1 MNVHFEFRL
10 TSVVARNG
18 SAAYW
23 PASRNVDPIDESSTL
38 RILQLWRTIILSCF
52 TASRPTSPSRFSTFK
67 GATLFPYVKY
77 IHSLDARTLVKV
89 LSAITDSQ
97 TPDESWSVDYG
108 LSLAE
113 QFFAGAMGD
122 FEVSGEVRGERMIV
136 DGPEYRL
143 SGPRGIKD
151 IKLFVGDTALMI
163 MDCKNN
169 RIP

>member
-1 MNVHFEFRL
+1 MK
-10 TSVVARNG
+10 
-18 SAAYW
+18 
-23 PASRNVDPIDESSTL
+23 
-38 RILQLWRTIILSCF
+38 
-52 TASRPTSPSRFSTFK
+52 FK

-77 IHSLDARTLVKV
+77 IHRLDARTLVKV

-108 LSLAE
+108 LGLAE
-113 QFFAGAMGD
+113 QFFAGAIGD

-143 SGPRGIKD
+143 TGPRGIKD

-163 MDCKNN
+163 MDCEKYHFPGVLTE
-169 RIP
+169 IS